1 MIESLLADVEQ
12 AAESGGSQRRKAILR
27 RVTHL
32 FTAQAGHLG
41 EAQVQ
46 AFDDII
52 LVLARPAESEARAVL
67 SNILADI
74 PNAPVKVVRDLA
86 YDAAASVACPVL
98 ARSSRIVEDDL
109 VTIAGMRG
117 QDHLGALARRPS
129 LNERIT
135 DVLVLRGGPSVRRT
149 VVANGRAKFSEAA
162 FGTLADLAVS
172 DAELLGMLEERA
184 DKPRHLRQLRQGL
197 AHPGEDRPKSRG
209 VQTSS
214 STQVYATADIEQQ
227 EKVVVALLAKGSL
240 QQAALITARIADIPT
255 EMALGA
261 FRAADHAPLL
271 LLFRTVGFGWTSLR
285 LFIEAKP
292 EVDMTPE
299 EWRGVFETYHALTMR
314 EARRTVRLVARRFR
328 A

>member
-1 MIESLLADVEQ
+1 MIESLLADVER
-12 AAESGGSQRRKAILR
+12 AATSGGAQSRRAILR

-32 FTAQAGHLG
+32 FTAQASVLG

-46 AFDDII
+46 AFDDVI
-52 LVLARPAESEARAVL
+52 LVLARPAESASRAAL

-74 PNAPVKVVRDLA
+74 PNAPAKVVRDLA

-98 ARSSRIVEDDL
+98 ARSARIVEDDL

-117 QDHLGALARRPS
+117 QEHLGALARRS
-129 LNERIT
+129 VLNERVT
-135 DVLVLRGGPSVRRT
+135 DVLVQRGGPAVRRT
-149 VVANGRAKFSEAA
+149 VVANNRAKLSETT
-162 FGTLADLAVS
+162 FGTLADLAAA
-172 DAELLGMLEERA
+172 DADLLEMLEERA
-184 DKPRHLRQLRQGL
+184 DKPNHLRHLRR
-197 AHPGEDRPKSRG
+197 ATADPGGGRPKSPG
-209 VQTSS
+209 MPVPASAQGYT
-214 STQVYATADIEQQ
+214 VADIEQQ
-227 EKVVVALLAKGSL
+227 EKVVVALLARGNI

-261 FRAADHAPLL
+261 FRSSDHAPLL

-299 EWRGVFETYHALTMR
+299 EWRGVFETYHALTAR

-328 A
+328 V